1 MRNLGGV
8 AASPSFGKMFR
19 RGLVRRCP
27 WCGDRHA
34 FFHAWL
40 LKNDRCQRC
49 GLRWDRG
56 TDGQELGAVVIN
68 LILTV
73 GIVLVG
79 TALGMWAAYPEV
91 PVVPLATGA
100 IIGSCIAYA
109 VVYPIGFT
117 IYHAIDLAVRAPD
130 AAELAEASDAVA
142 AARVANA

>member
-1 MRNLGGV
+1 MHNLGGV
-8 AASPSFGKMFR
+8 AAAPSFGKMFR
-19 RGLVRRCP
+19 RGLFRRCP

-73 GIVLVG
+73 AIVLVG
-79 TALGMWAAYPEV
+79 TGLGMWAAYPEV
-91 PVVPLATGA
+91 PVVPLVVGA
-100 IIGSCIAYA
+100 ILGSCIAYA
-109 VVYPIGFT
+109 AVYPIGFT
-117 IYHAIDLAVRAPD
+117 IYHAIDLAVRKPD
-130 AAELAEASDAVA
+130 AEELAEAREAVGSVGA
-142 AARVANA
+142 AT